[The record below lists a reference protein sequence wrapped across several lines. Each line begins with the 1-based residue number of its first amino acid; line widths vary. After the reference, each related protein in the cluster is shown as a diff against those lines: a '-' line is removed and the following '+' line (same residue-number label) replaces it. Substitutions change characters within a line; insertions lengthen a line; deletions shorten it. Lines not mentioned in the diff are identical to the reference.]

1 MKDKKPKPAQT
12 FPVLDG
18 GGPAPRADQIAGIVE
33 RVWAD
38 SHVYH
43 EDVKSLLTEWLGAE
57 GCVVND
63 AEFAMLLSKANGEFA
78 RLATS
83 EGDEGPRCPVN
94 SLVECLYWDVQRL
107 ERGGLPE
114 GAR

>member
-1 MKDKKPKPAQT
+1 MPLPETARSSSRRLERKRLSSRKDTVMKDKKPKPVQT

-43 EDVKSLLTEWLGAE
+43 EDVKALLTEWLGVE
-57 GCVVND
+57 GCVVID
-63 AEFAMLLSKANGEFA
+63 EEFALLLAKADGE
-78 RLATS
+78 
-83 EGDEGPRCPVN
+83 
-94 SLVECLYWDVQRL
+94 
-107 ERGGLPE
+107 
-114 GAR
+114 